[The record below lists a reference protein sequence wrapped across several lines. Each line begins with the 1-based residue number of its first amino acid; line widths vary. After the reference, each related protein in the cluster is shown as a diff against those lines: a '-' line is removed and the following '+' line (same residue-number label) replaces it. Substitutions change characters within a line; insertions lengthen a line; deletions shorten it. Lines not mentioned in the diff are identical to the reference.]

1 MTPSLGKATGGP
13 NLQFTS
19 TSPQP
24 PSPASRKAGSWRP
37 KSSIYL
43 NLLACPRHGCPE
55 RQLEAQFFNSLKPPR
70 LPMTPSL
77 GKATG
82 GPNLQ
87 FTSTSPQPPS
97 PASRKAGSWRPKSS
111 IYLNLLA
118 CPRHGCPERQLEAQF
133 FNSLKPPRLPMTPS
147 LGKATGGPNLQFT
160 STSPQGQSHHFAP
173 TTTCIARMHTH
184 TDIKSLLTQLL
195 RSTQVH

>member
-1 MTPSLGKATGGP
+1 
-13 NLQFTS
+13 
-19 TSPQP
+19 
-24 PSPASRKAGSWRP
+24 
-37 KSSIYL
+37 
-43 NLLACPRHGCPE
+43 
-55 RQLEAQFFNSLKPPR
+55 
-70 LPMTPSL
+70 MTPSL

-160 STSPQGQSHHFAP
+160 STSPQGQSHHLLAFRTNNYMHCQDLQFTSTSPQGQSHHFAP